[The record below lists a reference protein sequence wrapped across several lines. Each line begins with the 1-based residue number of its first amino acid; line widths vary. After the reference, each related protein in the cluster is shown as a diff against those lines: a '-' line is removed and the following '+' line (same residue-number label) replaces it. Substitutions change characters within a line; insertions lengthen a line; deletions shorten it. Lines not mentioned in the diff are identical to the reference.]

1 MHQLRNSHHRSLS
14 GFAENC
20 TLAGIFSPSA
30 PIRFAGFESER
41 GRRMRVGVCIFFVN
55 TRQHNVTQNPT
66 SSPAGSPSRFGL
78 CNKWRKA
85 REQNSLAFFFCS
97 SKAFILFPSLNSV
110 LMNTG
115 FSRGHDGRSSVAAAP
130 AAFADKNSSVI
141 SSLRN
146 ERNHAQAHRRRK
158 RVSCERQKYNSLH
171 LAPEKL
177 TASAPPVVS
186 RRRNLSVGR

>member
-1 MHQLRNSHHRSLS
+1 
-14 GFAENC
+14 
-20 TLAGIFSPSA
+20 
-30 PIRFAGFESER
+30 
-41 GRRMRVGVCIFFVN
+41 MRVGVCIFFVN

-85 REQNSLAFFFCS
+85 REQNSLAFFLLQLKSFYS
-97 SKAFILFPSLNSV
+97 VPQPEQRSYEHGLQPGSRWAFL
-110 LMNTG
+110 
-115 FSRGHDGRSSVAAAP
+115 RCRSPGGVCRQKLRC
-130 AAFADKNSSVI
+130 DLL
-141 SSLRN
+141 LRN

-186 RRRNLSVGR
+186 RRRNLSVDR

>member
-1 MHQLRNSHHRSLS
+1 MWEAQ
-14 GFAENC
+14 
-20 TLAGIFSPSA
+20 TP
-30 PIRFAGFESER
+30 
-41 GRRMRVGVCIFFVN
+41 IFFRKVFDQWQFISTN
-55 TRQHNVTQNPT
+55 TILHKTLLLRRRVCRH
-66 SSPAGSPSRFGL
+66 
-78 CNKWRKA
+78 
-85 REQNSLAFFFCS
+85 SLACVISGEKPERKTPWLFFFCS

-115 FSRGHDGRSSVAAAP
+115 LSRGHDGRSSAAAAP

-171 LAPEKL
+171 PALEKL